1 MIVRVSGVKKVRN
14 AKSGRVYYYHRRTG
28 LRIDSAPNTAAF
40 IEEVVRLDKQPLA
53 KPEKERGTWGAL
65 VTAYRASPE
74 YKLLAERT
82 RADYEQV
89 FDYLA
94 GLDRMPIIQMDG
106 PFLIALRDRAFETK
120 KRRFTNHVMQ
130 VIGTVM
136 GWGKPRKL
144 SLGYPLR
151 GEKRIKIA
159 RPRDLPRANRPWTEE
174 ECVVVLSEAEG
185 GLQLGIG
192 LSMFAAMRGEDVV
205 VVPWTIYNGRALKW
219 KQKKTGDVVS
229 MDADRVLCRLFD
241 SAPRKAVTIVTG
253 ALGRPLTE
261 AGYRKAFRTLILRL
275 LKRGKGRAG
284 AHDPRVA
291 AYERRHTGRPR
302 SGPAHDPGPL
312 RAAQHGR
319 GIALQPGR
327 RSAPRRFGRGAS
339 FGARE
344 NETRTGAWK
353 IGWKI
358 GRGRTLTIA
367 KNPAILRLGRVPLPV
382 GRAGFKPVGGRVG
395 VLGRFDSCLFR
406 SAPTRRFSR

>member
-28 LRIDSAPNTAAF
+28 LRLQSASNTAAF
-40 IEEVVRLDKQPLA
+40 IDEVKQLDKQPLA

-65 VTAYRASPE
+65 VTAYRGSPE
-74 YKLLAERT
+74 YKQLADRT
-82 RADYEQV
+82 RGDYEKV
-89 FDYLA
+89 FDWLA
-94 GLDRMPIIQMDG
+94 GLDGMPIIQMDG
-106 PFLIALRDRAFETK
+106 PFLIASRDRAFETK

-205 VVPWTIYNGRALKW
+205 VVPWTIYNGQALKW
-219 KQKKTGDVVS
+219 KQKKTGDIVS
-229 MDADRVLCRLFD
+229 MDGDRVLCRLLD

-275 LKRGKGRAG
+275 LKEEKVAPGLTIHGLRHTNGDMLADLG
-284 AHDPRVA
+284 ADPRMIQALLGQRSMA
-291 AYERRHTGRPR
+291 AALHYSQGADRR
-302 SGPAHDPGPL
+302 
-312 RAAQHGR
+312 RAA
-319 GIALQPGR
+319 
-327 RSAPRRFGRGAS
+327 SAAVHLL
-339 FGARE
+339 E
-344 NETRTGAWK
+344 
-353 IGWKI
+353 
-358 GRGRTLTIA
+358 RGRTKLA
-367 KNPAILRLGRVPLPV
+367 RALGKS
-382 GRAGFKPVGGRVG
+382 GGKSAGGER
-395 VLGRFDSCLFR
+395 
-406 SAPTRRFSR
+406 